1 MKFLKTLPVLAG
13 AAVLLSACADEIVQ
27 PTPSDSLLRA
37 GSANLAIAP
46 EFVRSDL
53 ETTGNHIV
61 VMNGNRLPGNFA
73 ARVSRIGGS
82 VEASYPQ
89 LGIAVVA
96 GLDDAAAASLQE
108 ADDVKVV
115 EPDFLMPLVDPVREM
130 QVEAADIASSVAH
143 HDPANAFRFA
153 RQWHLRAID
162 ADRAWDAGF
171 TGSPTVTVAIL
182 DTGLDYLHVDVAG
195 LVDMERSRSF
205 VPADDARVDAWFPGE
220 PHFIDLHWHG
230 THVGATVSSNAVAA
244 AGVTAHTT
252 LVGVKVCNVFGS
264 CPTSSVLAGIMYASD
279 IDADVMNLSLG
290 GLFLKSLNP
299 GFVSVINRAITY
311 ANRAGTVVVVAAGN
325 SNVDLDRNIFQGVHY
340 PDLYASYC
348 DGPTTVC
355 VSATGPTSSEGV
367 DGPWENVDTK
377 AGYSNFGRSAIDVA
391 APGGA
396 AGGPV
401 WAACSRFSMQIPVC
415 QTGNFILGAS
425 GTSMASP
432 HAAGV
437 AALIVE
443 QIGPNRPGQV
453 RQRLHQTADA
463 VEGRGNHPY
472 FGKGRIN
479 AYNAVGGGQPALGGG
494 QDREQGQARGRM

>member
-13 AAVLLSACADEIVQ
+13 AVLLSACADEIVQ
-27 PTPSDSLLRA
+27 PTSPDSLLQP

-46 EFVRSDL
+46 EFAHSDL

-61 VMNGNRLPGNFA
+61 VMNGNRLPGNFS

-96 GLDDAAAASLQE
+96 GLDDATAASLQE
-108 ADDVKVV
+108 ANDVKVV
-115 EPDFLMPLVDPVREM
+115 EPDFLMPLVDPIGEM
-130 QVEAADIASSVAH
+130 QVEAADIESSVAH
-143 HDPANAFRFA
+143 HDPENAFFYA

-162 ADRAWDAGF
+162 AHLAWDAGH
-171 TGSPTVTVAIL
+171 TGSENVTVAIL
-182 DTGLDYLHVDVAG
+182 DTGLDHLHADLVG
-195 LVDMERSRSF
+195 RVDMARSRSF
-205 VPADDARVDAWFPGE
+205 VPSDDALVNAFFPGQ

-230 THVGATVSSNAVAA
+230 THVGATVSSNAVVA

-252 LVGVKVCNVFGS
+252 LIGVKVCNVNGS
-264 CPTSSVLAGIMYASD
+264 CPTSGVLAGIVYA
-279 IDADVMNLSLG
+279 ADVGADVINLSLG
-290 GLFLKSLNP
+290 GLFLKSANP
-299 GFVSVINRAITY
+299 GFVSTINRAITH
-311 ANRAGTVVVVAAGN
+311 ANREGSVVVVAAGN
-325 SNVDLDRNIFQGVHY
+325 DNVDLDRNIFQGFHF

-355 VSATGPTSSEGV
+355 VSATGPTSGTLT
-367 DGPWENVDTK
+367 GPWQNVDSK
-377 AGYSNFGRSAIDVA
+377 APYSNFGRSAIDVA

-396 AGGPV
+396 AGGSV
-401 WAACSRFSMQIPVC
+401 WAACSTFSLQIPVC
-415 QTGNFILGAS
+415 QLGGFALGAS

-443 QIGPNRPGQV
+443 RVGSNRAGQV
-453 RQRLHQTADA
+453 RQRLHQTADNID
-463 VEGRGNHPY
+463 GRGNHPY
-472 FGKGRIN
+472 FGKGRVN
-479 AYNAVGGGQPALGGG
+479 AFNAVTTGAPGPGPQGQS
-494 QDREQGQARGRM
+494 QGQAQGRGVR